1 MIQYEPP
8 KDWIIY
14 DAVAI
19 TNALAEAKAAVLS
32 LKTVPYQ
39 RRWVEALQQIELKRE
54 VAGTSRIEG
63 AEFTERELEAAM
75 KETPEQFLTRSQKQA
90 RAAVHTYR
98 WIAKLPSD
106 RPMNRD
112 LILEIHRRIV
122 TGADDDHCP
131 PGQLRGRDEH
141 VHFGSPRHRGAE
153 GGDECERAFDAFTRA
168 LQHEY
173 REHDPILQALA
184 AHYHLAAMHPF
195 PDGNGRTARALE
207 ALMLQRAGLRETSFI
222 AMSNYYYDEETHYL
236 TALAETRNGHHNLTA
251 FFAFALKGVAI
262 QSQRLLKEIQHQISK
277 ELFRNLMFDLFTR
290 LKTPRKRV
298 LATRQIEILKIL
310 LAEEQIEWTDLIERT
325 RALYNVKNPVKA
337 LVRDVTNLTA
347 LKAVSVHKIADGPPP
362 RFLIGV
368 RLEWPTEI
376 TETEFFERV
385 RNLPKA
391 KTLSFL
397 QQ

>member
-1 MIQYEPP
+1 MIQYEFP
-8 KDWIIY
+8 KDWISY
-14 DAVAI
+14 DGPAL
-19 TNALAEAKAAVLS
+19 TNALAEAKASVLS

-54 VAGTSRIEG
+54 IAGTSRIEG

-90 RAAVHTYR
+90 HAAVQTYR
-98 WIAKLPSD
+98 WIAKLPAD
-106 RPMNRD
+106 RPINRD

-131 PGQLRGRDEH
+131 PGQLRGRDDN
-141 VHFGSPRHRGAE
+141 VHFGTPRHRGVN
-153 GGDECERAFDAFTRA
+153 GGDECERAFDAFTHA

-184 AHYHLAAMHPF
+184 AHYHFAAMHPF
-195 PDGNGRTARALE
+195 LDGNGRTARALE
-207 ALMLQRAGLRETSFI
+207 ALMLQRAGLRDTSFI
-222 AMSNYYYDEETHYL
+222 AMSNYYYDEKAKYL
-236 TALAETRNGHHNLTA
+236 TALAQTRQSDHDLTA
-251 FFAFALKGVAI
+251 FFAFALRGVAL
-262 QSQRLLKEIQHQISK
+262 QSQRLLKGIQYQISK

-298 LATRQIEILKIL
+298 LAERQIEILKIL
-310 LAEEQIEWTDLIERT
+310 LAAEEQIEWTDLIERT

-337 LVRDVTNLTA
+337 LVRDVNNLTA
-347 LKAVSVHKIADGPPP
+347 LKAARVTKIGDGPA

-376 TETEFFERV
+376 IETEFFERV
-385 RNLPKA
+385 RKLPKA
-391 KTLSFL
+391 KTHSFL
-397 QQ
+397 QE